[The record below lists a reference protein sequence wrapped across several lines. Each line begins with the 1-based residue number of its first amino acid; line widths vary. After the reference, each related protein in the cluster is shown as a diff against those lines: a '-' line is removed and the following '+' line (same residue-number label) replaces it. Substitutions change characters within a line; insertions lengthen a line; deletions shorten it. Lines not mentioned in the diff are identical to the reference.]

1 MLTVAGIHR
10 AALRPVSFNL
20 ADGEILVVRGPS
32 GAGKSTLLRAIADL
46 DPNEGDVAID
56 GVSRES
62 FPAPQ
67 WRRRVIY
74 VAAEPAWWADT
85 AAEHFPSR
93 EEAAALAQALG
104 VAPDLLSQPVVRLST
119 GERQRLALARALAR
133 HPRVLLL
140 DEPTGAL
147 DAESRDLA
155 EALIAERCARGLAV
169 LWVTHDAAQ
178 AERVSQRLLTLEKG
192 VAREWNADGAEAPA

>member
-1 MLTVAGIHR
+1 MLKVAGIHR
-10 AALRPVSFNL
+10 AALNPVSFDL

-46 DPNEGDVAID
+46 DPNGGDVSLD

-62 FPAPQ
+62 FTAPE

-74 VAAEPAWWADT
+74 VAAEPAWWAET

-93 EEAAALAQALG
+93 EEAVTLARAVGL
-104 VAPDLLSQPVVRLST
+104 APDLLSQPVVRLST

-155 EALIAERCARGLAV
+155 EALIADHCARGLSV
-169 LWVTHDAAQ
+169 LWVTHDPAQ
-178 AERVSQRLLTLEKG
+178 AARMSQRRLTLQKG
-192 VAREWNADGAEAPA
+192 VALEWSA